1 MSPLILNRRAKREY
15 EIIETFEAGI
25 ILSGPEVK
33 SLRLGKANIGDAYAD
48 PKDGEL
54 WLINCHISEYNNAQ
68 KEFHDYP
75 TRPRKL
81 LLHKRELIN
90 LKKKVDVK
98 GVTMVP
104 LSMYFKSGKVKVEFG
119 LARGKKNWDK
129 RQSIMKKDLER
140 QTQRT
145 FKGQR
150 ISL

>member
-68 KEFHDYP
+68 KNFMI
-75 TRPRKL
+75 L
-81 LLHKRELIN
+81 QLGRENYYYI
-90 LKKKVDVK
+90 KKKLENYK
-98 GVTMVP
+98 AMC
-104 LSMYFKSGKVKVEFG
+104 KS
-119 LARGKKNWDK
+119 
-129 RQSIMKKDLER
+129 KD
-140 QTQRT
+140 
-145 FKGQR
+145 
-150 ISL
+150 

>member
-33 SLRLGKANIGDAYAD
+33 SLRLGKANIGDEYAD

-68 KEFHDYP
+68 KEFHDSP

-81 LLHKRELIN
+81 LLHKKEIRKLRGNVQKQGLTIIVLKMYFN
-90 LKKKVDVK
+90 LKGIAKVN
-98 GVTMVP
+98 
-104 LSMYFKSGKVKVEFG
+104 
-119 LARGKKNWDK
+119 LALGRGKKDRDK
-129 RQSIMKKDLER
+129 RADEKRKDWQR
-140 QTQRT
+140 QKQRLLRV
-145 FKGQR
+145 KN
-150 ISL
+150 